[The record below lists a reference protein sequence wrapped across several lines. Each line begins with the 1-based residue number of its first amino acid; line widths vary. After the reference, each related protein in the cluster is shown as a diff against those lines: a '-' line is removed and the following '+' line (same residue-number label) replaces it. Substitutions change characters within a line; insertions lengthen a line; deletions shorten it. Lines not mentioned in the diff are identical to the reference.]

1 MTSPGWPDIVARLHD
16 TLSGCDRDTDLEL
29 AAGPRRLH
37 LMVRRDTVRGV
48 CPPYDER
55 RLAELGW
62 QAPRGAGG
70 WWYETPRTAEG
81 LRWWS
86 GFAAQTAAT
95 VLTTEPRALSCQILP
110 PTGPRV
116 RPEPTVPRVR
126 AAEPVAG
133 AGHAAAEAGQPA
145 VEAGHAA
152 AGAERPVA
160 GAGQPV
166 AGVEQPVAGVEQPV
180 AEAGQPVAAVEQP
193 VAGAGQPAAEAEH
206 AAAGT
211 EHPAAEAERPVA
223 GVEQPAAGAGA
234 GDVPDPSPAEL
245 PADSPAGPAAD
256 EARSGADPG
265 APSVLDL
272 LSEAGTRRD
281 LPGYLGILAAAA
293 VCVPLAAE
301 PGPDREVPWTIVT
314 DPTGA
319 PLLPVFTSPD
329 ALTAFAG
336 EGVPFVAV
344 PCADLL
350 ADWPDPAW
358 GLVVDAGTPRAL
370 ALGAASLAALLAA
383 NPPTG

>member
-1 MTSPGWPDIVARLHD
+1 MTSSGWPDVVARLHD
-16 TLSGCDRDTDLEL
+16 TLSGCDHDTDLEL

-37 LMVRRDTVRGV
+37 LMVRRNSVRGI

-86 GFAAQTAAT
+86 GFAAQTAAV
-95 VLTTEPRALSCQILP
+95 VLTTEPGALSCQVLP

-116 RPEPTVPRVR
+116 RPEPTMPRGRAARPAAPVADATEPAAPVAHPGVP
-126 AAEPVAG
+126 ASDSAEPVAPAGASAQPG
-133 AGHAAAEAGQPA
+133 AGVVESAAHPVRAPA
-145 VEAGHAA
+145 
-152 AGAERPVA
+152 P
-160 GAGQPV
+160 P
-166 AGVEQPVAGVEQPV
+166 P
-180 AEAGQPVAAVEQP
+180 
-193 VAGAGQPAAEAEH
+193 
-206 AAAGT
+206 
-211 EHPAAEAERPVA
+211 
-223 GVEQPAAGAGA
+223 
-234 GDVPDPSPAEL
+234 
-245 PADSPAGPAAD
+245 
-256 EARSGADPG
+256 PG
-265 APSVLDL
+265 PSVLDL
-272 LSEAGTRRD
+272 LDEAGARRD
-281 LPGYLGILAAAA
+281 LPGYLGILAASA

-301 PGPDREVPWTIVT
+301 PGPDGDVPWTIVT

-370 ALGAASLAALLAA
+370 ALGASSLAALLAA
-383 NPPTG
+383 NPPAG

>member
-95 VLTTEPRALSCQILP
+95 VLTTEPAALSCQILP

-126 AAEPVAG
+126 AAEPVTGAGHLAAGAEHPVAGAGQPTAG
-133 AGHAAAEAGQPA
+133 AGHAAAEA
-145 VEAGHAA
+145 
-152 AGAERPVA
+152 ERP
-160 GAGQPV
+160 GAGT
-166 AGVEQPVAGVEQPV
+166 A
-180 AEAGQPVAAVEQP
+180 
-193 VAGAGQPAAEAEH
+193 
-206 AAAGT
+206 
-211 EHPAAEAERPVA
+211 R
-223 GVEQPAAGAGA
+223 
-234 GDVPDPSPAEL
+234 VPDPSPAE
-245 PADSPAGPAAD
+245 PPTASPAGPAAD

-265 APSVLDL
+265 GPSVLDL
-272 LSEAGTRRD
+272 LSEAGARRD

-370 ALGAASLAALLAA
+370 ALGAASLATLLAA
-383 NPPTG
+383 NPAAG

>member
-48 CPPYDER
+48 CPPYDEPG
-55 RLAELGW
+55 LAELGW

-86 GFAAQTAAT
+86 GFAARTAAT
-95 VLTTEPRALSCQILP
+95 VLTTEPGALSCQILP

-116 RPEPTVPRVR
+116 RPEPTVPPVPRVR
-126 AAEPVAG
+126 AAEPVA
-133 AGHAAAEAGQPA
+133 
-145 VEAGHAA
+145 
-152 AGAERPVA
+152 
-160 GAGQPV
+160 
-166 AGVEQPVAGVEQPV
+166 
-180 AEAGQPVAAVEQP
+180 VAAQP
-193 VAGAGQPAAEAEH
+193 
-206 AAAGT
+206 
-211 EHPAAEAERPVA
+211 
-223 GVEQPAAGAGA
+223 GAGA
-234 GDVPDPSPAEL
+234 AQPGAGAAQPGAGAARVPAPPPANLSAEPSAGLPPELPVEPSADPPAEPPADPS
-245 PADSPAGPAAD
+245 AD
-256 EARSGADPG
+256 EAPNGADPG
-265 APSVLDL
+265 GASVLDL
-272 LSEAGTRRD
+272 LSEAGARRD

-301 PGPDREVPWTIVT
+301 PGPDRDVPWTIVT

-319 PLLPVFTSPD
+319 PLLPVFTSPE

-370 ALGAASLAALLAA
+370 ALGASSLAALLAA

>member
-1 MTSPGWPDIVARLHD
+1 MTSPGWPEIVARLHD

-48 CPPYDER
+48 CPPYDEP

-86 GFAAQTAAT
+86 GFAARTAAT
-95 VLTTEPRALSCQILP
+95 VLTTEPGALSCQVLP

-116 RPEPTVPRVR
+116 RPEPTVPPVPRVR

-133 AGHAAAEAGQPA
+133 AAQP
-145 VEAGHAA
+145 GP
-152 AGAERPVA
+152 GA
-160 GAGQPV
+160 
-166 AGVEQPVAGVEQPV
+166 
-180 AEAGQPVAAVEQP
+180 EQP
-193 VAGAGQPAAEAEH
+193 VAGAGTARVSAPPPAEPPAEPPADLPAEP
-206 AAAGT
+206 
-211 EHPAAEAERPVA
+211 PADLPGEP
-223 GVEQPAAGAGA
+223 
-234 GDVPDPSPAEL
+234 PSEL
-245 PADSPAGPAAD
+245 PAEPTAGLPADLPSEPAGD
-256 EARSGADPG
+256 EERDGADPG
-265 APSVLDL
+265 GPSVLDL
-272 LSEAGTRRD
+272 LSEAGARRD

-301 PGPDREVPWTIVT
+301 PGPERGVPWTIVT

-319 PLLPVFTSPD
+319 PLLPVFTSPE

-336 EGVPFVAV
+336 QGVPFVAV

-370 ALGAASLAALLAA
+370 ALGASSLAALLAA

>member
-37 LMVRRDTVRGV
+37 LMVRRNTVRGV
-48 CPPYDER
+48 CPPYDEP

-86 GFAAQTAAT
+86 GFAARTAAT
-95 VLTTEPRALSCQILP
+95 VLTTEPGALSCQILP

-116 RPEPTVPRVR
+116 RPEPTVPPVPRVR
-126 AAEPVAG
+126 AAGEPPADPL
-133 AGHAAAEAGQPA
+133 AAEERTAGQP
-145 VEAGHAA
+145 
-152 AGAERPVA
+152 
-160 GAGQPV
+160 
-166 AGVEQPVAGVEQPV
+166 
-180 AEAGQPVAAVEQP
+180 
-193 VAGAGQPAAEAEH
+193 
-206 AAAGT
+206 
-211 EHPAAEAERPVA
+211 
-223 GVEQPAAGAGA
+223 
-234 GDVPDPSPAEL
+234 
-245 PADSPAGPAAD
+245 PAGEPPAGEPPAG
-256 EARSGADPG
+256 EPPAGEPPAG
-265 APSVLDL
+265 GVSVLDL
-272 LSEAGTRRD
+272 LSDAGARRD

-301 PGPDREVPWTIVT
+301 PGPDRDVPWTIVT

-350 ADWPDPAW
+350 ADWPDPTW

>member
-37 LMVRRDTVRGV
+37 LMVRRNTVRGV
-48 CPPYDER
+48 CPPYDEP

-62 QAPRGAGG
+62 QAPRGVGG

-86 GFAAQTAAT
+86 GFAARTAAT
-95 VLTTEPRALSCQILP
+95 VLTTEPGALSCQILP

-116 RPEPTVPRVR
+116 RPEPTVPPVPRVR
-126 AAEPVAG
+126 AAGRPPAG
-133 AGHAAAEAGQPA
+133 E
-145 VEAGHAA
+145 
-152 AGAERPVA
+152 
-160 GAGQPV
+160 
-166 AGVEQPVAGVEQPV
+166 
-180 AEAGQPVAAVEQP
+180 
-193 VAGAGQPAAEAEH
+193 PAAEG
-206 AAAGT
+206 AATG
-211 EHPAAEAERPVA
+211 
-223 GVEQPAAGAGA
+223 GA
-234 GDVPDPSPAEL
+234 
-245 PADSPAGPAAD
+245 
-256 EARSGADPG
+256 
-265 APSVLDL
+265 SVLDL
-272 LSEAGTRRD
+272 LSDAGARRD
-281 LPGYLGILAAAA
+281 LPGYLGILAATA

-301 PGPDREVPWTIVT
+301 PGPDRDVPWTIVT

-350 ADWPDPAW
+350 ADWPDPTW

>member
-16 TLSGCDRDTDLEL
+16 TLSGCDRDTDLEI

-126 AAEPVAG
+126 AAVPVTG
-133 AGHAAAEAGQPA
+133 AGHAAAEAERPA
-145 VEAGHAA
+145 SEAKEPV
-152 AGAERPVA
+152 AGAER
-160 GAGQPV
+160 
-166 AGVEQPVAGVEQPV
+166 
-180 AEAGQPVAAVEQP
+180 P

-206 AAAGT
+206 PAAGAEHAAAGA
-211 EHPAAEAERPVA
+211 EKPAAEAEH
-223 GVEQPAAGAGA
+223 PAAGAA
-234 GDVPDPSPAEL
+234 RVPAQPPAEL
-245 PADSPAGPAAD
+245 PTDSSAGPATD
-256 EARSGADPG
+256 EAQSGADPG
-265 APSVLDL
+265 GGPSVLDL
-272 LSEAGTRRD
+272 LSEVGARRD
-281 LPGYLGILAAAA
+281 LPGYLGVLAAAA

>member
-37 LMVRRDTVRGV
+37 LMVRRDTVRGI

-62 QAPRGAGG
+62 QAPRGVGG

-116 RPEPTVPRVR
+116 RPEPTVPRAR
-126 AAEPVAG
+126 
-133 AGHAAAEAGQPA
+133 
-145 VEAGHAA
+145 
-152 AGAERPVA
+152 
-160 GAGQPV
+160 AGQPV
-166 AGVEQPVAGVEQPV
+166 AGA
-180 AEAGQPVAAVEQP
+180 
-193 VAGAGQPAAEAEH
+193 
-206 AAAGT
+206 
-211 EHPAAEAERPVA
+211 
-223 GVEQPAAGAGA
+223 EQPAAGAGDA
-234 GDVPDPSPAEL
+234 RVPGPPPAEL
-245 PADSPAGPAAD
+245 PTDSSAGPAAD
-256 EARSGADPG
+256 ETRSGADPG
-265 APSVLDL
+265 GPSVLDL
-272 LSEAGTRRD
+272 LSEAGARRD
-281 LPGYLGILAAAA
+281 LPGYLGVLAAAA

-344 PCADLL
+344 PCAELL

>member
-1 MTSPGWPDIVARLHD
+1 MTSPGWPEVVARLHD

-55 RLAELGW
+55 GLAELGW
-62 QAPRGAGG
+62 RAPRGAGG

-86 GFAAQTAAT
+86 GFATRTAAT
-95 VLTTEPRALSCQILP
+95 VLTTEPGALSCQVLP

-116 RPEPTVPRVR
+116 RPEPTVPPVPRVPAGGAGPLLAPAAPPPGPPGATADLGDGQLAADPASGAGPAPTR
-126 AAEPVAG
+126 RAADGADAPTSGPTDHTDAPASEPTDHADAAEPGPTDLTDGPTDRAE
-133 AGHAAAEAGQPA
+133 EAG
-145 VEAGHAA
+145 
-152 AGAERPVA
+152 
-160 GAGQPV
+160 
-166 AGVEQPVAGVEQPV
+166 
-180 AEAGQPVAAVEQP
+180 
-193 VAGAGQPAAEAEH
+193 
-206 AAAGT
+206 
-211 EHPAAEAERPVA
+211 
-223 GVEQPAAGAGA
+223 
-234 GDVPDPSPAEL
+234 
-245 PADSPAGPAAD
+245 
-256 EARSGADPG
+256 SGADPG
-265 APSVLDL
+265 GPTVLDL
-272 LSEAGTRRD
+272 LDDAGARRD
-281 LPGYLGILAAAA
+281 LPGYLGILAAVA

-301 PGPDREVPWTIVT
+301 PGPDRDVPWTIVT

-319 PLLPVFTSPD
+319 PLLPVFTSPE

-336 EGVPFVAV
+336 VGVPFVAV

-370 ALGAASLAALLAA
+370 ALGAPSLAALLAA
-383 NPPTG
+383 NPPPG

>member
-1 MTSPGWPDIVARLHD
+1 MTSPGWSDVVAQLHD

-37 LMVRRDTVRGV
+37 LMVRRDAVLGV

-70 WWYETPRTAEG
+70 WWHETPRTAEG

-86 GFAAQTAAT
+86 GFAARTAAT
-95 VLTTEPRALSCQILP
+95 VLTTEPGALSCQILP

-126 AAEPVAG
+126 ATEPAAPPKAAGAVPPVSPVPSEPAAPQEPVAASAAGSAQEPVAVSPGPPGDG
-133 AGHAAAEAGQPA
+133 ADDGQ
-145 VEAGHAA
+145 VA
-152 AGAERPVA
+152 AGAA
-160 GAGQPV
+160 G
-166 AGVEQPVAGVEQPV
+166 
-180 AEAGQPVAAVEQP
+180 EAGDESA
-193 VAGAGQPAAEAEH
+193 
-206 AAAGT
+206 
-211 EHPAAEAERPVA
+211 
-223 GVEQPAAGAGA
+223 
-234 GDVPDPSPAEL
+234 PD
-245 PADSPAGPAAD
+245 GPT
-256 EARSGADPG
+256 
-265 APSVLDL
+265 VLDL
-272 LSEAGTRRD
+272 LGAAAARRD
-281 LPGYLGILAAAA
+281 LPGYLSVLAAVA

-301 PGPDREVPWTIVT
+301 PGPGRDVPWTIVT
-314 DPTGA
+314 GPTGA

-350 ADWPDPAW
+350 AEWPNPAW

-370 ALGAASLAALLAA
+370 ALSAPALTALLAA

>member
-1 MTSPGWPDIVARLHD
+1 MTSPGWPEIVARLHD

-48 CPPYDER
+48 CPPYDEP

-86 GFAAQTAAT
+86 GFAARTAAT
-95 VLTTEPRALSCQILP
+95 VLTTEPGALSCQILP

-116 RPEPTVPRVR
+116 RPEPTVPPVPRVR

-133 AGHAAAEAGQPA
+133 AGQPGAEAAQPGA
-145 VEAGHAA
+145 EAAQPA
-152 AGAERPVA
+152 AGAA
-160 GAGQPV
+160 
-166 AGVEQPVAGVEQPV
+166 
-180 AEAGQPVAAVEQP
+180 
-193 VAGAGQPAAEAEH
+193 QPAAEAE
-206 AAAGT
+206 
-211 EHPAAEAERPVA
+211 
-223 GVEQPAAGAGA
+223 PAAGAGTA
-234 GDVPDPSPAEL
+234 RVPAPPPADLPEEPPADLPAEPPSGL
-245 PADSPAGPAAD
+245 PMYPAAD
-256 EARSGADPG
+256 GARDGADAG
-265 APSVLDL
+265 GPSVLDL
-272 LSEAGTRRD
+272 LSEAGARRD

-301 PGPDREVPWTIVT
+301 PGPDRDVPWTIVT

-319 PLLPVFTSPD
+319 PLLPVFTSPE
-329 ALTAFAG
+329 ALTVFAG

-350 ADWPDPAW
+350 ANWPDPAW

-370 ALGAASLAALLAA
+370 ALGASSLAALLAA
-383 NPPTG
+383 NPPTD

>member
-133 AGHAAAEAGQPA
+133 TGHAAAEAGQPA

-166 AGVEQPVAGVEQPV
+166 AGVEQP
-180 AEAGQPVAAVEQP
+180 
-193 VAGAGQPAAEAEH
+193 
-206 AAAGT
+206 
-211 EHPAAEAERPVA
+211 
-223 GVEQPAAGAGA
+223 AAGAGD
-234 GDVPDPSPAEL
+234 GDARVPDPSPAEL

-256 EARSGADPG
+256 GARSGADPG
-265 APSVLDL
+265 GPSVLDL
-272 LSEAGTRRD
+272 LSEAGARRD

>member
-1 MTSPGWPDIVARLHD
+1 MTSPGWPDIVTRLHD

-62 QAPRGAGG
+62 QAPRGVGG
-70 WWYETPRTAEG
+70 WWYETPRNAEG

-95 VLTTEPRALSCQILP
+95 VLTTEPAALSCQILP

-126 AAEPVAG
+126 VAAPDAEAGHPAAG
-133 AGHAAAEAGQPA
+133 AGQPVAET
-145 VEAGHAA
+145 EHAA
-152 AGAERPVA
+152 AGAERPAAQVEQPVA
-160 GAGQPV
+160 GVERPV

-180 AEAGQPVAAVEQP
+180 A
-193 VAGAGQPAAEAEH
+193 
-206 AAAGT
+206 
-211 EHPAAEAERPVA
+211 
-223 GVEQPAAGAGA
+223 GVEQPAAGAGDA
-234 GDVPDPSPAEL
+234 RVPDPPPAEL

-265 APSVLDL
+265 GPSVLDL
-272 LSEAGTRRD
+272 LGEAGARRD

-383 NPPTG
+383 NPPAG

>member
-37 LMVRRDTVRGV
+37 LMVRRNTVRGV
-48 CPPYDER
+48 CPPYDEP

-86 GFAAQTAAT
+86 GFAARTAAT
-95 VLTTEPRALSCQILP
+95 VLTTEPGALSCQILP

-116 RPEPTVPRVR
+116 RPEPTVPPVSRVR
-126 AAEPVAG
+126 AAGEPPADTL
-133 AGHAAAEAGQPA
+133 AAEERSAGRPPA
-145 VEAGHAA
+145 GE
-152 AGAERPVA
+152 
-160 GAGQPV
+160 
-166 AGVEQPVAGVEQPV
+166 
-180 AEAGQPVAAVEQP
+180 
-193 VAGAGQPAAEAEH
+193 
-206 AAAGT
+206 
-211 EHPAAEAERPVA
+211 
-223 GVEQPAAGAGA
+223 PAAG
-234 GDVPDPSPAEL
+234 E
-245 PADSPAGPAAD
+245 PAAG
-256 EARSGADPG
+256 EPAAGGA
-265 APSVLDL
+265 SVLDL
-272 LSEAGTRRD
+272 LSDAGARRD

-301 PGPDREVPWTIVT
+301 PGPDRDVPWTIVT

-350 ADWPDPAW
+350 ADWPDPTW

>member
-1 MTSPGWPDIVARLHD
+1 MTSPGWPEIVARLHD

-48 CPPYDER
+48 CPPYDEP

-95 VLTTEPRALSCQILP
+95 VLTTEPGALSCQILP

-116 RPEPTVPRVR
+116 RPEPTVPPVPRVR

-133 AGHAAAEAGQPA
+133 AA
-145 VEAGHAA
+145 
-152 AGAERPVA
+152 
-160 GAGQPV
+160 
-166 AGVEQPVAGVEQPV
+166 
-180 AEAGQPVAAVEQP
+180 
-193 VAGAGQPAAEAEH
+193 QPAAEAE
-206 AAAGT
+206 
-211 EHPAAEAERPVA
+211 
-223 GVEQPAAGAGA
+223 QPAAGAEQPIAGA
-234 GDVPDPSPAEL
+234 GTARVPAPPPVDLPAEPPANL
-245 PADSPAGPAAD
+245 PADLPAGLPMDPAAD
-256 EARSGADPG
+256 EAQDEAQDGADPG
-265 APSVLDL
+265 GPSVLDL
-272 LSEAGTRRD
+272 LSEAGARRD
-281 LPGYLGILAAAA
+281 LPAYLGILAAAA

-301 PGPDREVPWTIVT
+301 PGPDRDVPWTIVT

-319 PLLPVFTSPD
+319 PLLPVFTSPE

-336 EGVPFVAV
+336 QGVPFVAV

-370 ALGAASLAALLAA
+370 ALGASALAALLAA

>member
-1 MTSPGWPDIVARLHD
+1 MTSPGWPDVVARLHD
-16 TLSGCDRDTDLEL
+16 TLAGCDRDTDLEL

-48 CPPYDER
+48 CPPYDAR

-62 QAPRGAGG
+62 RAPRGAGA

-86 GFAAQTAAT
+86 AFAARTAAT
-95 VLTTEPRALSCQILP
+95 VLTTEPCALSCQVLP

-116 RPEPTVPRVR
+116 RPAPTVPRAR
-126 AAEPVAG
+126 ARTTDDGGTATAGPGAPDPPGTPRHATGGAPAPRPGASGPGDEAGSAADQTGSAAEPAG
-133 AGHAAAEAGQPA
+133 A
-145 VEAGHAA
+145 
-152 AGAERPVA
+152 
-160 GAGQPV
+160 
-166 AGVEQPVAGVEQPV
+166 
-180 AEAGQPVAAVEQP
+180 
-193 VAGAGQPAAEAEH
+193 
-206 AAAGT
+206 
-211 EHPAAEAERPVA
+211 
-223 GVEQPAAGAGA
+223 
-234 GDVPDPSPAEL
+234 
-245 PADSPAGPAAD
+245 
-256 EARSGADPG
+256 
-265 APSVLDL
+265 SVLDL
-272 LSEAGTRRD
+272 LSEAGAHRD

-301 PGPDREVPWTIVT
+301 PGPDRDVPWTVVT

-383 NPPTG
+383 NPRAG